1 MGRLIDAD
9 ALIKRLWE
17 QHKGIQVNADMYTNA
32 DEVAEEV
39 CNLVSFIDEQPT
51 AYDIEKVVAELEE
64 SMNGAK
70 NLWDDDEYY
79 IGCANA
85 FESAIEIVK
94 RGGIRD

>member
-1 MGRLIDAD
+1 MGRLVD
-9 ALIKRLWE
+9 
-17 QHKGIQVNADMYTNA
+17 T
-32 DEVAEEV
+32 DELTEV
-39 CNLVSFIDEQPT
+39 MTSDWFINLVLGTNSGAAIKETFSDYIDRIPT